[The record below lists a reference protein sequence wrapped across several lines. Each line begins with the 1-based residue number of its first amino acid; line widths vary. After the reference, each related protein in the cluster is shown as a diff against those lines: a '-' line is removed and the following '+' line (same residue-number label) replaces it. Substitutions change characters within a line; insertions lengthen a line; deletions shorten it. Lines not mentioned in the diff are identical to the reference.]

1 MNQSLMMNDF
11 KLNETYSSLKESYS
25 ILKKELSTVKEK
37 NEQLKQRIKELERT
51 NLTKKE
57 MKEMIKEGLTP
68 IVDVLI
74 GKERETVDAETQTDK
89 EEEEKKVQQIT
100 GIEEVMKSEKL
111 DSDVYSLT
119 ETEDKRIASGSSIDG
134 KISISST

>member
-1 MNQSLMMNDF
+1 MLNNL
-11 KLNETYSSLKESYS
+11 KLNKTYSSLKESYL
-25 ILKKELSTVKEK
+25 ILSKELSTVKEK

-89 EEEEKKVQQIT
+89 EEEEKKEQEIT
-100 GIEEVMKSEKL
+100 GIEEVIESEYL
-111 DSDVYSLT
+111 NSRY
-119 ETEDKRIASGSSIDG
+119 ID
-134 KISISST
+134 ICNI